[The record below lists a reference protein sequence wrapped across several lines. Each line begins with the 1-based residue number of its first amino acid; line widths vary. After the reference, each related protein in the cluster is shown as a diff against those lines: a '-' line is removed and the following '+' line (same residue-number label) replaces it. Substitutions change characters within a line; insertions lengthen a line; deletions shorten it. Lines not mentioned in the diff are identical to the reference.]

1 MRLIDVKHLG
11 RERVIGAWL
20 VDGCL
25 VDPGPSS
32 SFEGLMEGIGDDTVE
47 RILLTHIHLD
57 HAGATGKV
65 IERFPDA
72 EVWVHEKGAPHVA
85 DPTKL
90 VNSATRIY
98 GDDMD
103 RLWGEI
109 VPVPREKLRIFGS
122 EGEERVGD
130 WRIAYT
136 PGHASHHVSYL
147 HQPSATAFTG
157 DVAGVRIGDGPVLPP
172 TPPPDID
179 LEAWPRSLDL
189 IAAWKPERVAPTH
202 FGVFEDVEQQLATM
216 REMLQ
221 TVAGWA
227 SELDEAAF
235 GERIHAYVRERTD
248 AETADE
254 YEQAMPANTLHPG
267 LARALGRVASS
278 SG

>member
-11 RERVIGAWL
+11 RERVIGSWL

-25 VDPGPSS
+25 IDPGPSS
-32 SFEGLMEGIGDDTVE
+32 AFDGLLEGLGDDVVE
-47 RILLTHIHLD
+47 RVLLTHIHLD

-90 VNSATRIY
+90 VRSATRIY
-98 GDDMD
+98 GDDME

-109 VPVPREKLRIFGS
+109 VPVPRDHLRVLGS
-122 EGEERVGD
+122 GDEERIGD

-136 PGHASHHVSYL
+136 PGHASHHVSFL
-147 HQPSATAFTG
+147 HEPTRTAFTG

-179 LEAWPRSLDL
+179 LEAWPRSLD
-189 IAAWKPERVAPTH
+189 IVSAWAPDRLAVTH
-202 FGVFEDVEQQLATM
+202 FGAYDDVDEHLGAM
-216 REMLQ
+216 RSMLT
-221 TVAGWA
+221 TVTEWA
-227 SELDEAAF
+227 RELDEDAYA
-235 GERIHAYVRERTD
+235 ERIRAYVAERAD
-248 AETADE
+248 ADTAAA
-254 YEQAMPANTLHPG
+254 YEQGMPAGTLHPG
-267 LARALGRVASS
+267 LARALGGVASS